1 MGEAGHY
8 LFKSQKFIML
18 AAMVLMVVDILFLM
32 DVFLVG
38 PQKIKNHKDIK
49 SRTIMGACLVL
60 TGVLVIAF
68 SGKLAVYDFK
78 VLLFGKGECSYDGYY
93 SRL

>member
-18 AAMVLMVVDILFLM
+18 AAMVLTVVGILFLM
-32 DVFLVG
+32 DVFSVG
-38 PQKIKNHKDIK
+38 PQKIKKHKDIK

-68 SGKLAVYDFK
+68 SGKLAVYNFK
-78 VLLFGKGECSYDGYY
+78 VL
-93 SRL
+93 